1 MNVTQ
6 QMQTRYATKV
16 YDPSKKIPAE
26 IFAHLENTLHLSPT
40 SLNLQPLYFVVAESE
55 AGKARIAQS
64 AVGMFGFNAE
74 KILASSHAVVVAS
87 KVEMEAEHLSK
98 VADQE
103 FQDGRYASDD
113 EKAARAKAREAFVH
127 FHRDTLNDE
136 AQWHAK
142 QAYLALGTVVAAAA
156 QLGVDA
162 TPIEG
167 VDLNML
173 DQEFGLAEKGYTAQF
188 VVVFGYRAEHDL
200 NAALPKSRLPKAMLF
215 ENI

>member
-16 YDPSKKIPAE
+16 YDPTKKIPAE

-87 KVEMEAEHLSK
+87 KVEMDAEHLSK

-113 EKAARAKAREAFVH
+113 EKTARAKAREAFVH

>member
-26 IFAHLENTLHLSPT
+26 QFAHLENTLHLSPT
-40 SLNLQPLYFVVAESE
+40 SLNLQPLYFVVANSE
-55 AGKARIAQS
+55 VGKARIAQS

-74 KILASSHAVVVAS
+74 KILAASHAVVIAS
-87 KVEMEAEHLSK
+87 KVAVDAEHLAR

-103 FQDGRYASDD
+103 EQDGRYANAE
-113 EKAARAKAREAFVH
+113 EKIARGKAREAFVA
-127 FHRDTLNDE
+127 FHREQLNDE

-142 QAYLALGTVVAAAA
+142 QAYLALGSVLTAAA
-156 QLGVDA
+156 QLGIDA

-167 VDLNML
+167 VDLALL
-173 DQEFGLAEKGYTAQF
+173 DQAFQLTEKGYAAQL
-188 VVVFGYRAEHDL
+188 VVVFGYRASQDA
-200 NAALPKSRLPKAMLF
+200 NAALPKSRLPKSHVI
-215 ENI
+215 ESI